1 MTGPTATDR
10 PVTPR
15 PGLVRS
21 SGVVC
26 RQELRDLW
34 LAGRGLPLLLAFTVL
49 LSVTSYLVASNQ
61 ALNFL
66 EQRES
71 VNLTLQMAVA
81 VGGLMV
87 LLIAGD
93 AVSGERERE
102 TLETLL
108 LTSAPSRSLAMGK
121 AGAGLSLWLAAYV
134 VTAVYVVFLGRGV
147 GIAASALV
155 AGFVVGTLL
164 SIFLAGLGLFVSVLS
179 SSNKF
184 SLSVALFALLAL
196 FAPSQMPTAAQNGWA
211 GDLLLHVDPFT
222 SGLQYLSKVI
232 VDASGVGGSL
242 EWLVGPAVAAVAAV
256 AAAWLAS
263 GQLKLNPGQR

>member
-1 MTGPTATDR
+1 MTATHDVTARDR
-10 PVTPR
+10 R
-15 PGLVRS
+15 PGLAS
-21 SGVVC
+21 SSRVVC

-34 LAGRGLPLLLAFTVL
+34 LSGRGLPLLLAFSLL

-87 LLIAGD
+87 LLVAGD
-93 AVSGERERE
+93 GVSGERERE

-108 LTSAPSRSLAMGK
+108 LTSVPTRSLVLGK
-121 AGAGLSLWLAAYV
+121 AAAALSLWVAAYA
-134 VTAVYVVFLGRGV
+134 VTAVYVISLGRGV
-147 GIAASALV
+147 GIAGTALV

-164 SIFLAGLGLFVSVLS
+164 SLFLVGLGLFVSVLS
-179 SSNKF
+179 SSNRF
-184 SLSVALFALLAL
+184 SLSVSLFALLAL

-211 GDLLLHVDPFT
+211 GNLLLHVDPFT
-222 SGLQYLSKVI
+222 AGLQYLSKVI
-232 VDASGVGGSL
+232 VDAHGLGTEL
-242 EWLVGPAVAAVAAV
+242 LWLAGPAAAAAVTMT
-256 AAAWLAS
+256 AAWVVSAHLR
-263 GQLKLNPGQR
+263 LTPGQR